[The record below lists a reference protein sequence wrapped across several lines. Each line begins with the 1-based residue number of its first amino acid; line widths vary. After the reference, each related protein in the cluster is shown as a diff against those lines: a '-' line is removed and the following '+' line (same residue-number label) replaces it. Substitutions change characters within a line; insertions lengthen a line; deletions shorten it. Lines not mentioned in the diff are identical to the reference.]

1 MFEHQNKGGELGLPP
16 IAKSNAEAVEILR
29 VWAARDTGQQVVLR
43 TKWDDPAAW
52 GLLLADVARH
62 VANAYAGE
70 GYDREAVLKRIKTA
84 FHAEW
89 DDPTDQP
96 LDITPR

>member
-1 MFEHQNKGGELGLPP
+1 MFEHQNKGSELDTPP
-16 IAKSNAEAVEILR
+16 IAKSNADAVEILR
-29 VWAARDTGQQVVLR
+29 VWAAEDVGQQLVLR
-43 TKWDDPAAW
+43 TTWDDPAGW

-62 VANAYAGE
+62 VANAYAVE
-70 GYDREAVLKRIKTA
+70 GYDQEAVLKRVKAA
-84 FHAEW
+84 FQAEW